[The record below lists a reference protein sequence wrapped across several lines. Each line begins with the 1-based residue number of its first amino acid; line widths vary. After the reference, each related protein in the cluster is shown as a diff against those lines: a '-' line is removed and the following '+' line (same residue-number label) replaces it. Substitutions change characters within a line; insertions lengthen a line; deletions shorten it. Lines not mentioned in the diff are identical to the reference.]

1 MAEGGPKDGN
11 GSKESDSSS
20 HEGGL
25 WSGLKSLLFG
35 DEESHSLRRELEDAL
50 DEYDEEEQEEGAA
63 PPAKGDLSA
72 IERQMVRNLLHFS
85 EHTVDDV
92 AVPRADIVAIEEKAS
107 FTDLA
112 ALFAE
117 AGHSR
122 IPVYRENLDTI
133 VGMIHIRDAFAILA
147 GKAPVPDTLEPLI
160 RQPLYVP
167 ESMGALDLLAEMRA
181 KRTHLAIVLDEYSG
195 TEGLVT
201 IEDLVEEI
209 VGDIEDEH
217 DEEPD
222 ALLVALDHGQ
232 WEADARAELEDVAKE
247 IDERLADIEEDVD
260 TLGGLAFVIAGRVP
274 EPGEIIEHDQSGWKL
289 EILDSDGRR
298 VSRLRLHPPAEREI
312 REED

>member
-1 MAEGGPKDGN
+1 MAEGSPKDGN

-92 AVPRADIVAIEEKAS
+92 AVPRADIIAIEEKAS
-107 FTDLA
+107 FADLA

-147 GKAPVPDTLEPLI
+147 GKAPAPDTLEPLI

-195 TEGLVT
+195 TEGLLT
-201 IEDLVEEI
+201 FEDLVEEI
-209 VGDIEDEH
+209 VGEVEDEH
-217 DEEPD
+217 DEEPE
-222 ALLVALDHGQ
+222 AMLVPLDGGL

-247 IDERLADIEEDVD
+247 IDEKLADIEEDVD

-274 EPGEIIEHDQSGWKL
+274 EPGEIVEHAQSGWKL

-312 REED
+312 EEEG

>member
-1 MAEGGPKDGN
+1 MAEGSPKDGN

-20 HEGGL
+20 QEGGL

-35 DEESHSLRRELEDAL
+35 EEESPSLRRELEEAL
-50 DEYDEEEQEEGAA
+50 DEYDEDEQDKDSS

-92 AVPRADIVAIEEKAS
+92 AVPRADIIAIEERAS
-107 FTDLA
+107 FAELA

-122 IPVYRENLDTI
+122 IPVYRETLDTI
-133 VGMIHIRDAFAILA
+133 VGMVHIRDAFAILA
-147 GKAPVPDTLEPLI
+147 GKSPVPDSLEPLI

-195 TEGLVT
+195 TEGLLT
-201 IEDLVEEI
+201 FEDLVEEI
-209 VGDIEDEH
+209 VGDVEDEH
-217 DEEPD
+217 DDAPE
-222 ALLVALDHGQ
+222 ALLVPLEGGL
-232 WEADARAELEDVAKE
+232 WEADARAELEDVAEE
-247 IDERLADIEEDVD
+247 IDERLADVEEDVD

-274 EPGEIIEHDQSGWKL
+274 DAGEILDHEESGWKL
-289 EILDSDGRR
+289 EIIASDGRR
-298 VSRLRLHPPAEREI
+298 VTRLRLHPPVDKEERED
-312 REED
+312 E